1 MSARYKM
8 GSKMAEVCQNL
19 GFSLSGGDLG
29 YQTFLYNNENDLR
42 SVLMFLIDKLP
53 KEQNMD
59 IGEEQELGK
68 IIYIFFIICQQP
80 ILNLPLFL
88 SYIFRK
94 AAFFCKIHS
103 YVTIIF
109 VNFDVNKPEQ
119 HLKVFVISYLL
130 L

>member
-80 ILNLPLFL
+80 ILNLPFFFHIFLERLHSFVKFTVMSPLFL
-88 SYIFRK
+88 SILM
-94 AAFFCKIHS
+94 S
-103 YVTIIF
+103 T
-109 VNFDVNKPEQ
+109 NLNNT
-119 HLKVFVISYLL
+119 
-130 L
+130 

>member
-80 ILNLPLFL
+80 ILNIQLFL

-94 AAFFCKIHS
+94 AIFFVKFTVKSPLFLSILMS
-103 YVTIIF
+103 T
-109 VNFDVNKPEQ
+109 NLNNT
-119 HLKVFVISYLL
+119 
-130 L
+130 

>member
-80 ILNLPLFL
+80 ILNLPHFL
-88 SYIFRK
+88 SYIFRN

-119 HLKVFVISYLL
+119 YLKGL
-130 L
+130 